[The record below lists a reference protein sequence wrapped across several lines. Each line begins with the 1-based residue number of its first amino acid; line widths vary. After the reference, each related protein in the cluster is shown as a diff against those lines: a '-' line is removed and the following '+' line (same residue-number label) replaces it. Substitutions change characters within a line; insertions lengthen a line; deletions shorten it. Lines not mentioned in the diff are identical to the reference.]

1 MSSFEAL
8 VEIVANLR
16 SPNGCPWDKEQTPES
31 MRPYLMEEAHE
42 VLDSIE
48 SGDPGALK
56 TELGDLLF
64 QIVLLAQMHS
74 ESGHFDI
81 QDVCQGI
88 ADKMLRRHPHVFDP
102 DHIPVEDE
110 GSVGAWEAR
119 KAKERDTDT
128 SMMDG
133 VPSSLPALLR
143 AHRVGEKVSKI
154 GFDWPSLEGVR
165 EKIAEEL
172 AELDEAIA
180 HEDPGEIEAEYGDV
194 LMSVASMGRFLR
206 VDPETALR
214 GANARFAWRF
224 RRVEMLAL
232 KGGHQI
238 HEMDLAALEVL
249 WEQAK
254 TLEKMQKDHPNTPNA
269 P

>member
-16 SPNGCPWDKEQTPES
+16 GPNGCPWDKEQTAKS
-31 MRPYLMEEAHE
+31 MRPYLMEESHE
-42 VLDSIE
+42 VIDTID
-48 SGDPGALK
+48 SGDPEALK

-74 ESGHFDI
+74 ESGQFDI

-88 ADKMLRRHPHVFDP
+88 AEKMIRRHPHVFDP
-102 DHIPVEDE
+102 NHVPVEDE

-119 KAKERDTDT
+119 KAKERDSDK

-133 VPSSLPALLR
+133 VPRSLPALLR
-143 AHRVGEKVSKI
+143 AHRVGEKVSKV
-154 GFDWPSLEGVR
+154 GFDWPSLDGVR
-165 EKIAEEL
+165 DKIAEEL

-180 HEDPGEIEAEYGDV
+180 QNNPAEITAEYGDV

-214 GANARFAWRF
+214 GANARFDWRF
-224 RRVEMLAL
+224 RRVEELAV
-232 KGGHQI
+232 KEGHAL
-238 HEMDLAALEVL
+238 HEMDLVALEAL
-249 WEQAK
+249 WEKAK
-254 TLEKMQKDHPNTPNA
+254 VLEKMQKDSPNTPKA
-269 P
+269 T